1 MKSHLVVVSGDAP
14 WTPGQEL
21 EMLQPL
27 GAEQRL
33 ILDALRSVYA
43 DKGRACTVREV
54 ALAAGL
60 ADWPKRVHATILTLV
75 EMGYLEHD
83 PHRFVP
89 RFRP

>member
-1 MKSHLVVVSGDAP
+1 VKAQRLVVVSGDAP

-27 GAEQRL
+27 GAGQRL
-33 ILDALRSVYA
+33 ILAALRSVYA
-43 DKGRACTVREV
+43 SKGRACTVREV
-54 ALAAGL
+54 ALATGSDDAE
-60 ADWPKRVHATILTLV
+60 RVHATLLTLV

-83 PHRFVP
+83 PTRFVP